1 MRWHRFD
8 WAELPNTPW
17 KNGGGTTREIVCQ
30 PPGANMNSFDWRVS
44 IATIASDGPFSA
56 FEGVDRFITLL
67 RGGGVHLASDDGTL
81 DHRLDTPLRPFA
93 FPGEARVHGR
103 LLAGACED
111 FNVMTRRAAC
121 HAGVRVLHEAGE
133 ASASQGLLLATQG
146 VWSAQAEGH
155 APHALPV
162 GLGLWWDSGTP
173 VRWRLQPRT
182 ADAALLVVTIH
193 PQTDSMT

>member
-1 MRWHRFD
+1 
-8 WAELPNTPW
+8 
-17 KNGGGTTREIVCQ
+17 
-30 PPGANMNSFDWRVS
+30 MNSFDWRVS